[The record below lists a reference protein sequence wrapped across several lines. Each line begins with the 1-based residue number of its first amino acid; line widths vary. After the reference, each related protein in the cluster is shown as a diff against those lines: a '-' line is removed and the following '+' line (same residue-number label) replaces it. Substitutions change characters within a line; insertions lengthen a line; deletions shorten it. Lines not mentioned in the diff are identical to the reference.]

1 MCGEKRKRNIILTV
15 VLCAILFFYINSN
28 SRYVVNKE
36 TMMEQKADS
45 SKLQIKDLQQ
55 VSEAIKEYIA
65 RDKFVETSDYPGLG
79 DEEMREPLNNRLNVL
94 AEQFLQIAGKP
105 TVKLYRDAI
114 KQLLDDMD
122 DVYLDTEDEDHF
134 LLQIEELMD
143 IVGLESSQGLLNQ
156 WRYGFEV

>member
-1 MCGEKRKRNIILTV
+1 
-15 VLCAILFFYINSN
+15 
-28 SRYVVNKE
+28 
-36 TMMEQKADS
+36 MEQKADS

-65 RDKFVETSDYPGLG
+65 RDKFVEMSDYPGLG

-105 TVKLYRDAI
+105 TVELYRDAI

>member
-1 MCGEKRKRNIILTV
+1 MYGEKRKRNIILAA
-15 VLCAILFFYINSN
+15 VLCAILFFYINRN
-28 SRYVVNKE
+28 SRDVENKE

-45 SKLQIKDLQQ
+45 SKLQIRDLQQ
-55 VSEAIKEYIA
+55 VSEAIKQYIA

-105 TVKLYRDAI
+105 TVKLYRDVI
-114 KQLLDDMD
+114 KQLLDDMGD
-122 DVYLDTEDEDHF
+122 MYLDTEDEDHL

-143 IVGLESSQGLLNQ
+143 IVGLESSEGLLNK
-156 WRYGFEV
+156 WRYGFDV